1 MKITI
6 LGMTGRV
13 GSQIAALAL
22 QDKNQVTGLV
32 RSPEKI
38 TVADD
43 NLTVIKGNVL
53 YKENIEQAVSG
64 ADAVIS
70 ALNTDGDDTLSKSM
84 TLIIE
89 TMEEAGVNRLVS
101 IGTAGILES
110 RIDAD
115 RLRYQSSESKRR
127 LTRAAEEHHKVFDLL
142 EASGLDWTI
151 VCPTYLPDGKAVGE
165 YREER
170 NFLPENGKQ
179 ISVGDTAHF
188 AYSQLGSDVYVKSR
202 VGLAY

>member
-32 RSPEKI
+32 RSPEII
-38 TVADD
+38 TVTDD

-53 YKENIEQAVSG
+53 DKENIEQAVSG

-84 TLIIE
+84 PLIIE
-89 TMEEAGVNRLVS
+89 AMEEAGVNRLVS

-115 RLRYQSSESKRR
+115 QIG
-127 LTRAAEEHHKVFDLL
+127 RAHV
-142 EASGLDWTI
+142 
-151 VCPTYLPDGKAVGE
+151 
-165 YREER
+165 
-170 NFLPENGKQ
+170 
-179 ISVGDTAHF
+179 
-188 AYSQLGSDVYVKSR
+188 
-202 VGLAY
+202 